1 MPASPRAPRSTA
13 CRICRQPT
21 APGDRLCAP
30 CKSALKRAR
39 DVATCD
45 ECGSLLL
52 AYGNARDFESTV
64 EELTRH
70 GVDFESAPPEESGA
84 TGGLAIVAK
93 IRKRP

>member
-1 MPASPRAPRSTA
+1 MKA
-13 CRICRQPT
+13 CCL
-21 APGDRLCAP
+21 AEAK
-30 CKSALKRAR
+30 KSLKRPR

-52 AYGNARDFESTV
+52 AYGNERDFQSTL

-70 GVDFESAPPEESGA
+70 GVEFESAPSDV

-93 IRKRP
+93 QRKRPGP

>member
-1 MPASPRAPRSTA
+1 MSM
-13 CRICRQPT
+13 
-21 APGDRLCAP
+21 
-30 CKSALKRAR
+30 KSCCLAEARKSLKRAR

-70 GVDFESAPPEESGA
+70 GVAFEAAPPEESGV

>member
-1 MPASPRAPRSTA
+1 M
-13 CRICRQPT
+13 
-21 APGDRLCAP
+21 
-30 CKSALKRAR
+30 KSCCLAEARKSLKRAR

-52 AYGNARDFESTV
+52 AYGNARDFESTL

-70 GVDFESAPPEESGA
+70 GVDFEAAPAEA

>member
-1 MPASPRAPRSTA
+1 MNAV
-13 CRICRQPT
+13 
-21 APGDRLCAP
+21 
-30 CKSALKRAR
+30 KSCCLAEARKSLKRPR

-52 AYGNARDFESTV
+52 AYGNERDFQNTI

-70 GVDFESAPPEESGA
+70 GVAFESAPGEVSGV

-93 IRKRP
+93 VRKRS

>member
-1 MPASPRAPRSTA
+1 MSM
-13 CRICRQPT
+13 
-21 APGDRLCAP
+21 
-30 CKSALKRAR
+30 KSCCLAEARKSLKRAR

-52 AYGNARDFESTV
+52 AYGSARDFESTI

-70 GVDFESAPPEESGA
+70 GVDFEAAPAEMFEA
-84 TGGLAIVAK
+84 TGGLSIVAK

>member
-1 MPASPRAPRSTA
+1 MNEV
-13 CRICRQPT
+13 
-21 APGDRLCAP
+21 
-30 CKSALKRAR
+30 KSCCLAEARKSLKRPR

-52 AYGNARDFESTV
+52 AYGNERDFQNTI

-70 GVDFESAPPEESGA
+70 GVAFEAAPGEASGV

-93 IRKRP
+93 VRKRP

>member
-1 MPASPRAPRSTA
+1 MSM
-13 CRICRQPT
+13 
-21 APGDRLCAP
+21 
-30 CKSALKRAR
+30 KSCCLAEARKSLKRSR

-52 AYGNARDFESTV
+52 AYGNPRDFESTI
-64 EELTRH
+64 EELQRH
-70 GVDFESAPPEESGA
+70 AVEFEAVPGEVSGV

>member
-1 MPASPRAPRSTA
+1 MNAV
-13 CRICRQPT
+13 
-21 APGDRLCAP
+21 
-30 CKSALKRAR
+30 KSCCLAEARKSLKRAR

-52 AYGNARDFESTV
+52 AYGNARDFESTI

-70 GVDFESAPPEESGA
+70 GVEFEAASSDV

>member
-1 MPASPRAPRSTA
+1 MQSCCLAEARKT
-13 CRICRQPT
+13 
-21 APGDRLCAP
+21 
-30 CKSALKRAR
+30 LKRAR

-52 AYGNARDFESTV
+52 AYGNARDFESAI
-64 EELTRH
+64 EELERH
-70 GVDFESAPPEESGA
+70 GVELEAAPSEV

>member
-1 MPASPRAPRSTA
+1 VNAVKA
-13 CRICRQPT
+13 CCLAEAR
-21 APGDRLCAP
+21 
-30 CKSALKRAR
+30 KSLKRPR

-52 AYGNARDFESTV
+52 AYGSARDFESTI

-70 GVDFESAPPEESGA
+70 GVAFESAPSEV

-93 IRKRP
+93 VRNRA